1 MLSRMP
7 LLAVASLL
15 TGAAL
20 PIQAQT
26 NEKMLF
32 DESRAIAI
40 LIVNQ
45 VRDELVREMERTS
58 PMRAITV
65 CKYSVPEI
73 TSNISR
79 QKGMRVTRV
88 ALRPRNPSLGEPD
101 VWEQR
106 VLLDFE
112 KRVAKGEKA
121 DVLEYHEIVSEPSG
135 QFFRYMKSIPVSQP
149 CLLCHGPADQLSEGV
164 RAQLRQEY
172 PNDRAVDYR
181 LGQVRGAVSVKK
193 PL

>member
-1 MLSRMP
+1 MP
-7 LLAVASLL
+7 
-15 TGAAL
+15 
-20 PIQAQT
+20 IHAQT
-26 NEKMLF
+26 SDKALLE
-32 DESRAIAI
+32 ESRAVAN

-73 TSNISR
+73 ASNISR
-79 QKGMRVTRV
+79 EKGMRVTRV
-88 ALRPRNPSLGEPD
+88 SLRPRNPSLGEAD
-101 VWEQR
+101 VWEQK

-112 KRVAKGEKA
+112 KRVTKGEKA
-121 DVLEYHEIVSEPSG
+121 DVLEYHEVVREPAG
-135 QFFRYMKSIPVSQP
+135 MAFRYMKSIVVSAP
-149 CLLCHGPADQLSEGV
+149 CLLCHGPTEQLSEGV

-172 PNDRAVDYR
+172 PNDKAVGYR
-181 LGQVRGAVSVKK
+181 LGQVRGAVSIKK